1 MSDSDTPKL
10 QSIILCQSCDVAV
23 SRQALPANVRALCPR
38 CHSALYAKP
47 FCTINGV
54 LALCITALLLYIP
67 ANFYPVLEL
76 HFFGSIR
83 TSTVWEGAYSVI
95 KQGYYIVGI
104 AVALGAIVAPAALLV
119 SILLQVLIV
128 KHGLHKPILRK
139 YFRSILKKHLL
150 IKQFSMP
157 EIYVISMFVTAFNLG
172 DFADIYMGIG
182 TFCYVML
189 FILMLFLQREY
200 NIDYMWEQLHESQ

>member
-1 MSDSDTPKL
+1 MSNSATPKP
-10 QSIILCQSCDVAV
+10 QSVILCKSCDLAV
-23 SRQALPANVRALCPR
+23 TRRALPSNVRALCPR
-38 CHSALYAKP
+38 CHSALYSEP

-54 LALCITALLLYIP
+54 LALCITALILFVP
-67 ANFYPVLEL
+67 ANLYPVLEL

-83 TSTVWEGAYSVI
+83 TSTVWEGAYAVI
-95 KQGYYIVGI
+95 EQGFYIVGV
-104 AVALGAIVAPAALLV
+104 AVALGAIIAPGALLL

-128 KHGLHKPILRK
+128 KYGLHKPRMRK
-139 YFRSILKKHLL
+139 YFRSILKKHTL

-172 DFADIYMGIG
+172 DFADIYLGIG

-200 NIDYMWEQLHESQ
+200 NIDYMWEQLHEFQ